1 MKKKEKII
9 ITGISGQD
17 ASYLIDELKSQ
28 YEIIGLS
35 RIKKK
40 KIIVRNT
47 YKIIHTD
54 YSIIDLKKIIKK
66 YKPIKIF
73 NMAGQSNPSSSWI
86 LPSETIFSIVT
97 ITLNLLES
105 IISINKKI
113 KFFNCSTSEIFSKT
127 KQKISE
133 KTKLEPENPYACAKA
148 FAHNLVQTYR
158 KKYKIFAVNG
168 ILFNHESPRR
178 NEKFLVKKLVME
190 GINVYKKKQKK
201 IYLQSSFHIRD
212 ISHAKDIVK
221 GIIKIMNSKFNEDF
235 IIASGKS
242 RSIKEI
248 SNIICRTLNIKF
260 NCVVFLDK
268 KLKKMSYKIANT
280 NKIKNKLNWKPEY
293 SFQDLIDEMIVNE
306 NNESK

>member
-1 MKKKEKII
+1 M
-9 ITGISGQD
+9 
-17 ASYLIDELKSQ
+17 IDELKSQ